1 MENIKDT
8 RTIPFIAAVVFT
20 AADFAAA
27 QAVRNGGRAF
37 SHTMWDICGVFCGYF
52 LLRLIFGR
60 ENKGFP
66 VIACIAAM
74 AVRMAQMCG
83 LTDIIDKSGGFIGR
97 LLGNRALSGDMI
109 ACMPAMVMIYLL
121 TALDK
126 RIRDNSVPLWRP
138 PATFAVLLT
147 VSAITVMAAPP
158 AILLVIAAG
167 IVTARLNPK
176 AEDMIKEAMYLFAA
190 ALWGFA
196 CYALLE
202 IQFTLIQFRP
212 T

>member
-1 MENIKDT
+1 MENTKDT
-8 RTIPFIAAVVFT
+8 RAIPFIAAVIFT

-27 QAVRNGGRAF
+27 QAVKNGGRAF

-74 AVRMAQMCG
+74 AVRLAQMCG

-121 TALDK
+121 TALD
-126 RIRDNSVPLWRP
+126 NSVPLWRP

-147 VSAITVMAAPP
+147 VSAVTVMAAPP

-176 AEDMIKEAMYLFAA
+176 AEDMIKEAMYLFTA